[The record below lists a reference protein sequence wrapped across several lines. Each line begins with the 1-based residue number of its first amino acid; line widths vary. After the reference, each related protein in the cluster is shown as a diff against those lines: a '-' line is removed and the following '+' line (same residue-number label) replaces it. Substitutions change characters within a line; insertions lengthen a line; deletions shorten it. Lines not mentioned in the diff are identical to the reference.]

1 MRLLAIESSAKTAS
15 AAIWD
20 DGIVVAEYTTN
31 HKMTHSQTLLP
42 MIDEIVKRTGVNLAD
57 ISAIAISKGP
67 GSFTGLRIGSATA
80 KGLGQALNLPIVEVP
95 TLEGLAYNLSEYEGL
110 VCPCMDARRN
120 HVYGAIYTFEG
131 GKAKQVCDTSLIEAS
146 GFVELVGRMAKETGK
161 KPAFLGDGVGV
172 VKAVL
177 EESADFEYKLALPG
191 NSTHRAASVAQ
202 SGSHRYEQGLIITAK
217 EHVPD
222 YLRPSQ
228 AEREMEQK

>member
-20 DGIVVAEYTTN
+20 NGIVLAEYTTN

-42 MIDEIVKRTGVNLAD
+42 MIDEIVKRTGSNLAEM
-57 ISAIAISKGP
+57 SAIVISKGP

-95 TLEGLAYNLSEYEGL
+95 TLEGLAYNLSEYDGL

-120 HVYGAIYTFEG
+120 NVYGAIYTFEG
-131 GKAKQVCDTSLIEAS
+131 GKAKQVCDTSLIEACE
-146 GFVELVGRMAKETGK
+146 FVRLVGKMAEETGK
-161 KPAFLGDGVGV
+161 KPAFLGDGVSV
-172 VKAVL
+172 VTTAL
-177 EESADFEYKLALPG
+177 EELVDFEYKLALPA

-202 SGSHRYEQGLIITAK
+202 AGVHRYDQGLIITAK

-222 YLRPSQ
+222 YFRPSQ
-228 AEREMEQK
+228 AEREMGQK

>member
-120 HVYGAIYTFEG
+120 HVYGAIYIF
-131 GKAKQVCDTSLIEAS
+131 
-146 GFVELVGRMAKETGK
+146 
-161 KPAFLGDGVGV
+161 
-172 VKAVL
+172 
-177 EESADFEYKLALPG
+177 
-191 NSTHRAASVAQ
+191 
-202 SGSHRYEQGLIITAK
+202 
-217 EHVPD
+217 
-222 YLRPSQ
+222 
-228 AEREMEQK
+228 

>member
-15 AAIWD
+15 VAILED
-20 DGIVVAEYTTN
+20 DLLLAEYTTN

-42 MIDEIVKRTGVNLAD
+42 MLDEIVKRIGAD
-57 ISAIAISKGP
+57 LSEMSAIAISKGP

-95 TLEGLAYNLSEYEGL
+95 TLEGLAYNVAEYDGI

-120 HVYGAIYTFEG
+120 HVYGAIYTFSEG
-131 GKAKQVCDTSLIEAS
+131 KVQTVVETCLVEAADFVKIVGEKAS
-146 GFVELVGRMAKETGK
+146 ELGK
-161 KPAFLGDGVGV
+161 KPIFLGDGVSV
-172 VKAVL
+172 VKPELAN
-177 EESADFEYKLALPG
+177 AQYEYKLANA
-191 NSTHRAASVAQ
+191 NSNTHRAASVAQ
-202 SGSHRYEQGLIITAK
+202 AGAVRFAAGQMVTAK

-228 AEREMEQK
+228 AEREMELK